1 MAADEE
7 QQERDE
13 EQQKRDEEQ
22 QERKMAVRA
31 NFLAAAGIV
40 YPAFREGT
48 KDEANAIQWFE
59 DTFAWRPEYETI
71 EGGAAG
77 DMVGLYAATFSSGLD
92 SEAKQTAEYGSERN
106 QKGKRAAEPST
117 PPKPSKQSKP
127 TKQRKPPKQPNKS
140 GSSGGGSSSDNVPL
154 DTSAGPAPGAV
165 SALVTFLHAFA
176 SMSAEEQCVLLE
188 KLFNIYSS
196 STP

>member
-1 MAADEE
+1 MADEEQQKRDEE

-22 QERKMAVRA
+22 QERKMAVREM
-31 NFLAAAGIV
+31 FLAAAGIV
-40 YPAFREGT
+40 YPAFGEGT

-92 SEAKQTAEYGSERN
+92 SEAKQTAEYRSERN
-106 QKGKRAAEPST
+106 QRCKRPAEP
-117 PPKPSKQSKP
+117 PKQS
-127 TKQRKPPKQPNKS
+127 KPPKQPNKS

-154 DTSAGPAPGAV
+154 ERLLAPAPGVV
-165 SALVTFLHAFA
+165 SALVTFLRAFA

-188 KLFNIYSS
+188 KLQRDLFEA
-196 STP
+196 

>member
-1 MAADEE
+1 MA
-7 QQERDE
+7 DE

-22 QERKMAVRA
+22 QERKMAVREM
-31 NFLAAAGIV
+31 FLRAAGIV
-40 YPAFREGT
+40 YPAFGEGT

-71 EGGAAG
+71 EGAAG

-92 SEAKQTAEYGSERN
+92 SEAKQTAEYRSERN
-106 QKGKRAAEPST
+106 QRCKRPAEP
-117 PPKPSKQSKP
+117 PKQSKP
-127 TKQRKPPKQPNKS
+127 PKQRKPPEQPNKS

-154 DTSAGPAPGAV
+154 ERLLAPAPGVV
-165 SALVTFLHAFA
+165 SALVTFLRAFA

-188 KLFNIYSS
+188 KLQRDLFEA
-196 STP
+196 

>member
-1 MAADEE
+1 MADEEQQKRDEE

-22 QERKMAVRA
+22 QERKMAVREM
-31 NFLAAAGIV
+31 FLAAAGIV
-40 YPAFREGT
+40 YPAFGEGT

-71 EGGAAG
+71 EGGAAS

-92 SEAKQTAEYGSERN
+92 SEAKQAAEYRSERN
-106 QKGKRAAEPST
+106 QRCKRPAEP
-117 PPKPSKQSKP
+117 PKQPKPP
-127 TKQRKPPKQPNKS
+127 KQRKPPKQPNKS

-154 DTSAGPAPGAV
+154 ERLLAPAPGVV
-165 SALVTFLHAFA
+165 SALVTFLRAFA

-188 KLFNIYSS
+188 KLQRDLFEE
-196 STP
+196 